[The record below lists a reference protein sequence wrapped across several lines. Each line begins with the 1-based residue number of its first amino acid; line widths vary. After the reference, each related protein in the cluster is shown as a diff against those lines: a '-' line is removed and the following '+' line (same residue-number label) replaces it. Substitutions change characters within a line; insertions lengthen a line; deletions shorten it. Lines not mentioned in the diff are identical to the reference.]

1 MLNNISMKKAFLLTI
16 ICLLIMPTI
25 VFAESWDD
33 FSGIDRAWDGQK
45 SITNQEFEDAINTLE
60 GKKKQQEKKQQ
71 KKKAKKIS
79 GGGTSLHSELSPDS
93 EIQGLTPLKSKND
106 EGLLLNVPV
115 NLIIDETPLDKGYY
129 KVIAE
134 RDKNNDIYLSF
145 YQSQFFKGKVR
156 ACETNDDYDSE
167 SLDFVKLIP
176 YNKNFVKIIFGSLD
190 FNAYAYIRYGAEFE
204 AEE

>member
-1 MLNNISMKKAFLLTI
+1 MLFPISFLLTI
-16 ICLLIMPTI
+16 ICLLIIPTI

-33 FSGIDRAWDGQK
+33 FSGLDRAWDGQK

-60 GKKKQQEKKQQ
+60 GKKKQKEKKQQ
-71 KKKAKKIS
+71 KKRAKKIS

-115 NLIIDETPLDKGYY
+115 NLIIDENPLDKGYY

-190 FNAYAYIRYGAEFE
+190 FNAYAYIRYGSEFE
-204 AEE
+204 TDYSN